1 MFTFSVGYARL
12 EASGGESLDG
22 VDGYYFD
29 TDFAFRS
36 NPAKPLFVG
45 FGLGGSYFHEERDEN
60 LDTLL
65 PTEVEV
71 DAAVSTFYI
80 EPRLTYVL
88 LPKKDKG
95 PFVAGRLGAG
105 LLIADYWATR
115 VVERPSGFFVDS
127 DGDTTFAFE
136 VRPGVQLGFCGGKWV
151 VGAEVSEMWAWGD
164 FNRLG
169 DQLNEFR
176 VGGFFTLR
184 Y

>member
-1 MFTFSVGYARL
+1 
-12 EASGGESLDG
+12 
-22 VDGYYFD
+22 
-29 TDFAFRS
+29 
-36 NPAKPLFVG
+36 
-45 FGLGGSYFHEERDEN
+45 
-60 LDTLL
+60 
-65 PTEVEV
+65 VEV

-151 VGAEVSEMWAWGD
+151 VGARSLRNVGVGRFQPPRRPA
-164 FNRLG
+164 
-169 DQLNEFR
+169 QR
-176 VGGFFTLR
+176 VPRRRVLHPAVLTECWTTVAAATPAR
-184 Y
+184 RRRRRR